1 MLTLDPT
8 TLFFWELSNISK
20 KRKYNSGKVTQWV
33 SAIPK
38 DAMAGSR
45 LPSVG
50 KRSSYSITPS
60 FTNQSTITASSLH
73 TQRNSRPPKIHINPE
88 PEDVVMREFEGPS
101 YEDGQF
107 VVQED
112 GGISDR
118 NEIGGEEHEDAV
130 KSPPKGSGVRLSSKV
145 SF

>member
-8 TLFFWELSNISK
+8 TLFFWELSDISK
-20 KRKYNSGKVTQWV
+20 KRKYDSGEVTQWV

-60 FTNQSTITASSLH
+60 LTNQSTIIASSFH
-73 TQRNSRPPKIHINPE
+73 TQRNSRPPKIRINPE
-88 PEDVVMREFEGPS
+88 LEDVVMCEFEGPS
-101 YEDGQF
+101 CEDGQF
-107 VVQED
+107 VIQED

-130 KSPPKGSGVRLSSKV
+130 KSPPKGSGVRLSSEV